1 HQVEGE
7 RSHFVGTSVFAVDLV
22 DDDDGLEAAGQR
34 LAQHEARLWH
44 GALGGVYQ
52 QQHSVDHRQ
61 GAFYL
66 AAEVSVPWGVHDVDL
81 LAVPQHG
88 GVLGEDGDTTLSF
101 DSVAVHDAL
110 FHDLVGTED
119 IGLAQHAVDEGRL
132 AVVDVRYDGDVSVVH
147 LLLRGLGARHVR

>member
-1 HQVEGE
+1 DREVELVIAGTQLHHQVEGE

-34 LAQHEARLWH
+34 LAQNEPRLWH

-52 QQHSVDHRQ
+52 QQDSVDHRQ

-66 AAEVSVPWGVHDVDL
+66 AAEVGVSWGVYDVDL

-88 GVLGEDGDTTLSF
+88 RVLGEDGDT
-101 DSVAVHDAL
+101 
-110 FHDLVGTED
+110 
-119 IGLAQHAVDEGRL
+119 
-132 AVVDVRYDGDVSVVH
+132 
-147 LLLRGLGARHVR
+147 